1 MKKRFGYLAIAALL
15 AATGCGGSKP
25 QSASAPEAASSGS
38 SAPGFTL
45 TDLAGKTVSLADFKG
60 KVVLIDFWA
69 TWCPPCRESIPAVE
83 KVYKDYQ
90 GRDVQILGLNLDE
103 DSSVVPA
110 FVKQFDM
117 QYPVLLAGQ
126 SDAAR
131 EYGVRGIPAFYVI
144 DKKGQMADKWVG
156 FSPEMPEQWR
166 RTIDKLL
173 AS

>member
-1 MKKRFGYLAIAALL
+1 MKKRLGYLTIAVLL
-15 AATGCGGSKP
+15 GATGCGGSKSP
-25 QSASAPEAASSGS
+25 SAPASVATES

-45 TDLAGKTVSLADFKG
+45 TDLSGNKVTLTDLKG

-83 KVYKDYQ
+83 KIHKDYQ
-90 GRDVQILGLNLDE
+90 GRDVQILGMNVDE
-103 DSSVVPA
+103 DPSVVPA
-110 FVKQFDM
+110 FAKQFDI
-117 QYPVLLAGQ
+117 QYPVLLAGE

-131 EYGVRGIPAFYVI
+131 EYGVRGIPAFFII
-144 DKKGQMADKWVG
+144 DKKGQLADKWVG
-156 FSPEMPEQWR
+156 FSPEMPDQWR